1 MFSIV
6 LADLDDPRVMAMIQT
21 HVTRAR
27 AETAP
32 CSAHALDL
40 SGLKSPE
47 VSVWTLWD
55 GKALA
60 GIGALKQLS
69 SDHGEV
75 KSMYT
80 APSARRNGVGRAML
94 QYILREARAA
104 GFARVSL
111 ETGSSSYFEPA
122 VALYQSHGFVEC
134 PPFGDYVLDPNS
146 IFMTLDLSIRQQLQT
161 L

>member
-6 LADLDDPRVMAMIQT
+6 PADLDDPRVIAMIQT

-40 SGLKSPE
+40 SGLKSPD
-47 VSVWTLWD
+47 VSVWTMWD
-55 GKALA
+55 DTALV
-60 GIGALKQLS
+60 GTGALKRLS

-80 APSARRNGVGRAML
+80 DVAYRRRGAGRVMVEH
-94 QYILREARAA
+94 IIAA
-104 GFARVSL
+104 AQDAGLERLSL
-111 ETGSSSYFEPA
+111 ETGSAPYFQPA
-122 VALYQSHGFVEC
+122 VALYRSRGFVDC
-134 PPFGDYVLDPNS
+134 QPFGTYVLDLNS
-146 IFMTLDLSIRQQLQT
+146 VFMTLVLTSGSA
-161 L
+161 